1 MKQEWKPR
9 EGEWES
15 VIGHTIHKLEKEQEV
30 GYEVGSETEHK
41 RSGEKQQNW
50 L

>member
-9 EGEWES
+9 EGECES

-30 GYEVGSETEHK
+30 GYEVVSETGDK
-41 RSGEKQQNW
+41 RREEKQQSR